1 MYKIYTNPLRW
12 PKCRATNPLLVM
24 KLTIILLILSIFQVS
39 ASTSAQVL
47 VLNKKNI
54 TIKRI
59 FKEIKKQTGYDVL
72 YQPDK
77 LDANQSVNANFDHAG
92 LNEVMAACLKGL
104 PLTFTLYEK
113 AIVIKQTEAGTGQA
127 PQAAVRLITV
137 TGKVVDTTGA
147 PLPGATVRIKDSNQQ
162 GTVTDGNGI
171 FSLKNVAENATL
183 QVSFIG
189 YAAREVKIKSA
200 DNLTIVL
207 KSADNNL
214 TDVVV
219 VGYGTVKRGDMIG
232 SVAQVNAKDIN
243 NRTTASL
250 SNALTGQLAGVNITQ
265 TSGQP
270 GADGANI
277 QIRGLGSYGASPAPL
292 ILVDGIPANSFNE
305 INPSEVESV
314 SVLKDASTAAIYGSR
329 AANGVIL
336 VTTKS
341 GKNTDNKLHID
352 YNGYVGVQK
361 PTDPPQFAGAAE
373 YATLMNIAQPGSYTS
388 AQIAQ
393 FAAGN
398 PNTDWI
404 KMIIKNSTLQTAHNL
419 SFSNNTQSTQYML
432 AFGYLDQ
439 DGIVA
444 KNNFQRYNVRLNMT
458 NHIFKNLTLTTR
470 LSGAQYTEKEPAMPA
485 TLQSAD
491 GLPTM
496 ISQLIRTPTVIPI
509 YTSPGQFSTGVNNGT
524 PYTYF
529 NNESFA
535 NDLQTDLLINERLDY
550 KIIPDLTVSV
560 IGAYTQLTENNQR
573 FNANQ
578 VLTNTVTL
586 GPGTFAQYNNSDPYK
601 TLQEL
606 IEYKKDFK
614 KHHFD
619 ILLGHTYEYQQYN
632 YLYASRGNYYSNT
645 LTQLQAGDP
654 STETNTGYSSVYT
667 LDSYFGR
674 LGYNYANK
682 YLIEGDIRDDGSSK
696 FPTNLR
702 YAVFPAVAVGWRI
715 SQENFLKDRFT
726 WLNDL
731 KLKASYGV
739 LGNQNLYPSSSTDA
753 QAYPYQS
760 VLNTGYN
767 YPFGG
772 ALSSGAQL
780 TTLTDPNLHWE
791 STRTEDLGLETTLF
805 NDLTVTATYYDR
817 YTYNILTAPTGS
829 VSTVLGYTPGVT
841 NSGKLS
847 NKGFE
852 FTANFKNHFGP
863 VGYNIT
869 GNFSI
874 LNEKVID
881 LGVGDV
887 LQPSGLISNGSQVV
901 GYPLNAFYGY
911 KTAGLFTST
920 AEIAKYPN
928 ETAVNPSPQPGDIRY
943 VDRNGDGKITT
954 ADETYLGSS
963 IPKYSYGLNLNI
975 NYKNFDLAIV
985 GQGVGD
991 VVNQLT
997 GYMGWAFY
1005 QNGNVPQFVADNYWS
1020 PANNNANAK
1029 YPRLQV
1035 ISNAGNGNTASSNF
1049 YLYNASYFKIRNLQI
1064 GYSFPSAMIT
1074 KIGVKALRVS
1084 LGAQNLFTFTK
1095 FPKGNDPELSNS
1107 GGYYP
1112 NLSNYTLGVNF
1123 SL

>member
-12 PKCRATNPLLVM
+12 PQGRVIKLLLVM
-24 KLTIILLILSIFQVS
+24 KLTIILLIISILQ
-39 ASTSAQVL
+39 AGATTSAQVL
-47 VLNKKNI
+47 NLNNKNI
-54 TIKRI
+54 TLKRI

-77 LDANQSVNANFDHAG
+77 LKANQSISANFNNAT
-92 LNEVMAACLKGL
+92 LNEVMEACLKGQ
-104 PLTFTLYEK
+104 PLTYTLYEK
-113 AIVIKQTEAGTGQA
+113 AIVIKQKEPDVNKQQQTNVQLFT
-127 PQAAVRLITV
+127 I

-147 PLPGATVRIKDSNQQ
+147 SLPGATVKVKNGNQA
-162 GTVTDGNGI
+162 TTTDANG
-171 FSLKNVAENATL
+171 FFTLKNVQENALL
-183 QVSFIG
+183 QISFIG
-189 YAAREVKIKSA
+189 YVTKEATVTSSGNI
-200 DNLTIVL
+200 TIVL
-207 KSADNNL
+207 KSANNSL

-219 VGYGTVKRGDMIG
+219 VGYGTQKREDMIG

-243 NRTTASL
+243 NRTAPSL
-250 SNALTGQLAGVNITQ
+250 SNALAGQLAGVNITQ
-265 TSGQP
+265 SSGQP

-277 QIRGLGSYGASPAPL
+277 QIRGVGSYGASPAPL
-292 ILVDGIPANSFNE
+292 ILVDGIPANSFDE

-352 YNGYVGVQK
+352 YNGYVGIQK
-361 PTDPPQFAGAAE
+361 PTDPPQFVNSAE
-373 YATLMNIAQPGSYTS
+373 YATLINLAQPGSYTA

-398 PNTDWI
+398 PNSDWI
-404 KMIIKNSTLQTAHNL
+404 KMIIKNSALQTGHNL

-432 AFGYLDQ
+432 AFGYMDQ

-458 NHIFKNLTLTTR
+458 NHLFKNLTLTTR
-470 LSGAQYTEKEPAMPA
+470 LSGAQYAEKEPAMPA

-491 GLPTM
+491 GLPAM
-496 ISQLIRTPTVIPI
+496 ISQLIRTPPVIPI

-529 NNESFA
+529 NNDSFA

-550 KIIPDLTVSV
+550 KIITDLTVSV

-578 VLTNTVTL
+578 VLNNTVTL
-586 GPGTFAQYNNSDPYK
+586 GPGTFAQYNDSNPYK

-606 IEYKKDFK
+606 IEYKKQIK
-614 KHHFD
+614 KHHLD
-619 ILLGHTYEYQQYN
+619 VLLGHTYEYQQYN
-632 YLYASRGNYYSNT
+632 YLYASRSNYYSNT

-654 STETNTGYSSVYT
+654 STETNTGTSAVYT

-674 LGYNYANK
+674 LAYNYDDK

-696 FPTNLR
+696 FPPNLR

-739 LGNQNLYPSSSTDA
+739 LGNQSLYPASGVDA
-753 QAYPYQS
+753 RDYPYQS
-760 VLNTGYN
+760 VLSTGYN

-772 ALSSGAQL
+772 VLSSGAQL

-791 STRTEDLGLETTLF
+791 STRTENLGLETTLF
-805 NDLTVTATYYDR
+805 NNLTVTATYYNR

-829 VSTVLGYTPGVT
+829 VSSVLGYTPGVT

-847 NKGFE
+847 NNGFE
-852 FTANFKNHFGP
+852 FTASFKNHFGP

-887 LQPSGLISNGSQVV
+887 LQPDGLISNGSQIV
-901 GYPLNAFYGY
+901 GYPLGSFYGY

-920 AEIAKYPN
+920 AEIAKYAN

-943 VDRNGDGKITT
+943 VDINEDGKITT

-991 VVNQLT
+991 VVNQLND
-997 GYMGWAFY
+997 YAGWAFY
-1005 QNGNVPQFVADNYWS
+1005 QNGGVPQFVANNYWS

-1035 ISNAGNGNTASSNF
+1035 ISNAGNGNTAASNF

-1064 GYSFPSAMIT
+1064 GYSFPSAVIS

-1107 GGYYP
+1107 GSYYP
-1112 NLSNYTLGVNF
+1112 NLSNYTLGVNL